1 MIKELKEKQEN
12 IEDTIMDLIE
22 EDVAEGAVGHQE
34 NKSLFGKR
42 DISTKLIVQK
52 TKKTKKD
59 RLTNKKKTLEKF
71 KQKALEMKAEKLSFD
86 LESRELPF
94 HEGDNIEFIDD
105 DDVLETPK
113 S

>member
-1 MIKELKEKQEN
+1 
-12 IEDTIMDLIE
+12 
-22 EDVAEGAVGHQE
+22 
-34 NKSLFGKR
+34 
-42 DISTKLIVQK
+42 
-52 TKKTKKD
+52 
-59 RLTNKKKTLEKF
+59 
-71 KQKALEMKAEKLSFD
+71 MKAEKLSFD